1 MAIDPVSATFAGISA
16 VASIFGGISGS
27 QQASQQNARAEE
39 NAQKQQKLL
48 NEQAKLQNEYNQEA
62 FEAQKE
68 NYRKQAEYNFQTAVQ
83 KWQYDTTI
91 RALNEKVDAQKYLLN
106 AENSQKQLTFNDIAE
121 AQGQTRR
128 QAALAD
134 ASAEYAFN
142 RQDLLVA
149 ALQAEGKAMLGQAGG
164 SMMKRV
170 QSTQAQIG
178 RDLAVLDASLTG
190 ELTASN
196 LESFDIS
203 LGKYSADA
211 RVDAARMLRPE
222 RLPDIPTPM
231 KPPEPT
237 WIEPMK
243 IIPGMAAPAQQQNV
257 FAPLISGISSAAGS
271 MASLDWSSPKSGGD
285 FKMPTIG
292 QGGGYVE
299 GFGGTFGPN
308 YGYPR

>member
-128 QAALAD
+128 QAALED
-134 ASAEYAFN
+134 ASAEFAFN

-190 ELTASN
+190 ELKASN

-237 WIEPMK
+237 WVEPMK

-292 QGGGYVE
+292 QGGGYIE

-308 YGYPR
+308 YGYPK

>member
-1 MAIDPVSATFAGISA
+1 MAAAIFAGVSA
-16 VASIFGGISGS
+16 VASIAGGIFG
-27 QQASQQNARAEE
+27 ASNASSQNAQARDNQE
-39 NAQKQQKLL
+39 KQQKLL
-48 NEQAKLQNEYNQEA
+48 NEQAKLQNEYNKQE

-68 NYRKQAEYNFQTAVQ
+68 NYRKQAEYNFETAVQ

-106 AENSQKQLTFNDIAE
+106 AQNSQKQLTFNDIAE

-128 QAALAD
+128 QAALED
-134 ASAEYAFN
+134 ASAEFAFN

-190 ELTASN
+190 ELKASN

-211 RVDAARMLRPE
+211 RVEAARMLRPE

-237 WIEPMK
+237 WVEPMK
-243 IIPGMAAPAQQQNV
+243 IIPGMAAPAQQQSV
-257 FAPLISGISSAAGS
+257 FAPLISGIGSAAGS
-271 MASLDWSSPKSGGD
+271 LASID
-285 FKMPTIG
+285 FSAPNS
-292 QGGGYVE
+292 
-299 GFGGTFGPN
+299 GGTFTGSSSSFDSSGVKFNPQA
-308 YGYPR
+308 YSMGKLY